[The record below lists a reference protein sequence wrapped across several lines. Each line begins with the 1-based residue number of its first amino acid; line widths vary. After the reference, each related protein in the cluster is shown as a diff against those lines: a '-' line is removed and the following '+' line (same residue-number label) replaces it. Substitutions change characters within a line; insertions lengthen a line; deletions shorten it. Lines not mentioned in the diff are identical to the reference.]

1 MQHMQKIYKEYVLW
15 VRVGLV
21 PISCIR
27 VMHNSICC
35 TPCRHNWLQPLCC
48 TEKRRHVQI
57 YNYQRNGEV
66 EYAPYLILIS
76 LWVASAKFPLKSLV
90 SSLPIFTFYGF
101 FDSFGSKSKPK
112 LYFINCNCYIV
123 LLDFC
128 RIILSA
134 CILIPIVKREER
146 YIAHNSSGQTR
157 HDKCVGEMHEN
168 GCHVT

>member
-1 MQHMQKIYKEYVLW
+1 MQKYIRNVCCEYELASCLSHAL
-15 VRVGLV
+15 GLCTTV
-21 PISCIR
+21 S
-27 VMHNSICC
+27 CC
-35 TPCRHNWLQPLCC
+35 TPRRHNWLQPLCC

-90 SSLPIFTFYGF
+90 SSLPTFTFYGF

-112 LYFINCNCYIV
+112 LNFINCNCYIV

-134 CILIPIVKREER
+134 CILIPILIRELL
-146 YIAHNSSGQTR
+146 AAL
-157 HDKCVGEMHEN
+157 VGMLSL
-168 GCHVT
+168 